1 MSATHTAVL
10 DRLTTLADP
19 TRSRIL
25 LLLERNEL
33 TVGELCTALQL
44 PQSTVSRHLRW
55 LSDAGWVVSRQDGT
69 SRFYAVSI
77 DLEDGAQKLW
87 RLVGDD
93 LGASAS
99 AEQDRVRMATVLQ
112 HRRAKSREYFTTA
125 AAQWD
130 SVRAEL
136 VGARADVS
144 ALLGLLDPELVVA
157 DLGCG
162 TGHLAEALAPH
173 VQRVIA
179 VDASEAMLDAA
190 QERLQKASNVDFRV
204 GELEALPIESGVLDV
219 AVLSLVLHYAADPLR
234 VLTEAHRVLRDG
246 GRLLVV
252 DMQPHDRTE
261 YRQQMGHVWLG
272 FSGEQIRSWLR
283 EAGFTG
289 HRLWPLAPDP
299 AARGPALFM
308 ATARRDAITLFAPA
322 TLTGTHPRKRND
334 NDDSSGAA
342 GFQCGAR
349 PARVQGEGP
358 RPGGVGTQGDSPG

>member
-1 MSATHTAVL
+1 MNATHTVVL

-33 TVGELCTALQL
+33 TVGELCTVLQL

-69 SRFYAVSI
+69 SRYYAVNTE
-77 DLEDGAQKLW
+77 LEDGAQRLW

-99 AEQDRVRMATVLQ
+99 AEQDRVRMTTVLDQ
-112 HRRAKSREYFTTA
+112 RRAKSREYFATA
-125 AAQWD
+125 AAHWD

-136 VGARADVS
+136 VGARADVA
-144 ALLGLLDPELVVA
+144 ALLGLLDPELVVG

-173 VQRVIA
+173 VRQVIA
-179 VDASEAMLDAA
+179 IDASATMLEAAR
-190 QERLQKASNVDFRV
+190 ERLHLASNVDFRM
-204 GELEALPIESGVLDV
+204 GDLESLPIEPGVLDV

-252 DMQPHDRTE
+252 DLQPHDRTE

-272 FSGEQIRSWLR
+272 FSGEQMRGWLR
-283 EAGFTG
+283 EAGFG
-289 HRLWPLAPDP
+289 AHRLWPLTPDP
-299 AARGPALFM
+299 AARGPALFVV
-308 ATARRDAITLFAPA
+308 TARREE
-322 TLTGTHPRKRND
+322 
-334 NDDSSGAA
+334 SGARDS
-342 GFQCGAR
+342 R
-349 PARVQGEGP
+349 PAGQTSNGA
-358 RPGGVGTQGDSPG
+358 DLK

>member
-1 MSATHTAVL
+1 MNAAHTLVL

-33 TVGELCTALQL
+33 TVGELCTVLQL

-69 SRFYAVSI
+69 SRFYAVNG
-77 DLEDGAQKLW
+77 DLEDRAQRLW

-93 LGASAS
+93 LGQSAS
-99 AEQDRVRMATVLQ
+99 AEQDRARMATVLEQ
-112 HRRAKSREYFTTA
+112 RRAKSREYFTTA
-125 AAQWD
+125 AAHWD

-144 ALLGLLDPELVVA
+144 ALLGLLDSTLVVG

-173 VQRVIA
+173 VRRVIA
-179 VDASEAMLDAA
+179 VDASTTMLDTAR
-190 QERLQKASNVDFRV
+190 ERLRSASNVDFRV
-204 GELEALPIESGVLDV
+204 GELEALPLESAVLDV

-234 VLTEAHRVLRDG
+234 VLAEACRVLRHG

-252 DMQPHDRTE
+252 DLQPHDRIE

-272 FSGEQIRSWLR
+272 FSPEQIRSWLR
-283 EAGFTG
+283 EAGFTQ
-289 HRLWPLAPDP
+289 HRLWPLMADP
-299 AARGPALFM
+299 AAKGPALF
-308 ATARRDAITLFAPA
+308 AVVAERS
-322 TLTGTHPRKRND
+322 THEGA
-334 NDDSSGAA
+334 DS
-342 GFQCGAR
+342 
-349 PARVQGEGP
+349 GP
-358 RPGGVGTQGDSPG
+358 RGEAENGSRAR

>member
-1 MSATHTAVL
+1 MNASNAAVL

-33 TVGELCTALQL
+33 TVGELCTVLQL

-69 SRFYAVSI
+69 SRFYAVNI

-99 AEQDRVRMATVLQ
+99 AEQDRARMATVLEQ
-112 HRRAKSREYFTTA
+112 RRAKSREYFTTA
-125 AAQWD
+125 AAHWD

-144 ALLGLLDPELVVA
+144 ALLALLDPELVVG

-173 VQRVIA
+173 VRQVIA
-179 VDASEAMLDAA
+179 IDASETMLDVAR
-190 QERLQKASNVDFRV
+190 ERLHGASNVDFRL
-204 GELEALPIESGVLDV
+204 GELEALPIETGTLDV
-219 AVLSLVLHYAADPLR
+219 AALSLVLHYAADPLR
-234 VLTEAHRVLRDG
+234 VLTEARRVLRDD

-252 DMQPHDRTE
+252 DLQPHDRTE

-283 EAGFTG
+283 EAGFTRQ
-289 HRLWPLAPDP
+289 RLWPLRPDP
-299 AARGPALFM
+299 AAKGPALFV
-308 ATARRDAITLFAPA
+308 ATAQRERDGARDPGGPRDAE
-322 TLTGTHPRKRND
+322 
-334 NDDSSGAA
+334 SGSKV
-342 GFQCGAR
+342 R
-349 PARVQGEGP
+349 
-358 RPGGVGTQGDSPG
+358 

>member
-1 MSATHTAVL
+1 MSAPHAAVL
-10 DRLTTLADP
+10 DRLSTLADP

-33 TVGELCTALQL
+33 TVGELCAALQL

-69 SRFYAVSI
+69 SRFYAVNM
-77 DLEDGAQKLW
+77 DLEAGAQKLW

-99 AEQDRVRMATVLQ
+99 AEQDRARMMTVLEQ
-112 HRRAKSREYFTTA
+112 RRAKSREYFATA
-125 AAQWD
+125 AEHWD

-144 ALLGLLDPELVVA
+144 ALLALLEPELVVG

-162 TGHLAEALAPH
+162 TGHLSAALAPH
-173 VQRVIA
+173 VRRVIA
-179 VDASEAMLDAA
+179 VDASETMLDAA
-190 QERLQKASNVDFRV
+190 RERLRGAPNVDFRV
-204 GELEALPIESGVLDV
+204 GELEELPIESGSVDV

-234 VLTEAHRVLRDG
+234 VLSEAHRVLRNA

-252 DMQPHDRTE
+252 DLQPHDRAE

-272 FSGEQIRSWLR
+272 FSNEQIGGWLR
-283 EAGFTG
+283 EAGFT
-289 HRLWPLAPDP
+289 RPRTWPLAPDP
-299 AARGPALFM
+299 AAKGPALF
-308 ATARRDAITLFAPA
+308 AAVALREERGVQNPRGTAG
-322 TLTGTHPRKRND
+322 TGN
-334 NDDSSGAA
+334 GA
-342 GFQCGAR
+342 Q
-349 PARVQGEGP
+349 
-358 RPGGVGTQGDSPG
+358 PG